1 MYKIDTEKFN
11 QTLQL
16 LIGYIIDAQEKDTQK
31 KDAQK
36 KNHCDNPTKIDFH
49 SGWLSEQ
56 EGYKRY
62 IWHEAQKI
70 LKCNEWV
77 ENDLPGCDITN
88 RVLKCMDIKIETG
101 EPQNLLDYRYKIHY
115 KKILEEKPQEVEDL
129 LRRIYCSPD
138 EEQAFRQ
145 GCALFGKRYPLM
157 AFLFFLKGEGGDSA
171 GTIRYLPVSP
181 RNMESRFARLGIQ
194 SDCLSECTW
203 ENYQE
208 YLCIFDDVQKRMQEQ
223 LNLDVEK
230 IDAHSLVW
238 TTWILDDN
246 AYSVSETARQDAARA
261 PGNDWPE
268 WPRVLKTDYGQ
279 QEAIALF
286 GTDPRVYQTTVKEF
300 CKNESGQVC
309 GAVIAKLKSE
319 VVDGRRQ
326 MVPTGEETTQEC
338 DLVLIAA
345 GFTGCEAY
353 VADAFGVE
361 LTPRGTVADVKYA
374 TSDPK
379 VFACGDMRR
388 GQSLVVWALREG
400 RDTAAVV
407 DQALMGYTNL

>member
-246 AYSVSETARQDAARA
+246 AYSVSETARQDAAM
-261 PGNDWPE
+261 
-268 WPRVLKTDYGQ
+268 
-279 QEAIALF
+279 EAEIS
-286 GTDPRVYQTTVKEF
+286 P
-300 CKNESGQVC
+300 
-309 GAVIAKLKSE
+309 I
-319 VVDGRRQ
+319 
-326 MVPTGEETTQEC
+326 
-338 DLVLIAA
+338 
-345 GFTGCEAY
+345 
-353 VADAFGVE
+353 
-361 LTPRGTVADVKYA
+361 
-374 TSDPK
+374 
-379 VFACGDMRR
+379 
-388 GQSLVVWALREG
+388 REG
-400 RDTAAVV
+400 RDRLALIKSRVNQSAFRNYLLGRYDHCCLCEVRKPSLLVASHIKPWSQSNARERLDV
-407 DQALMGYTNL
+407 DNGFLFCPNHDQLFDQGWITFDDSGKICLAKELCRQDFESMHVDENMQITL

>member
-1 MYKIDTEKFN
+1 MYRIDTEKFN

-16 LIGYIIDAQEKDTQK
+16 LIGYIIDAQEKDV
-31 KDAQK
+31 QK
-36 KNHCDNPTKIDFH
+36 KNPCDNPTKIDFH

-70 LKCNEWV
+70 LKCNEWL
-77 ENDLPGCDITN
+77 ENDLPGHDITN

-115 KKILEEKPQEVEDL
+115 KEILEERPQEVEDL
-129 LRRIYCSPD
+129 IRRIYCSPD

-157 AFLFFLKGEGGDSA
+157 AFLFFLKGEGSNPA

-181 RNMESRFARLGIQ
+181 RNMKSRFARLGIQ
-194 SDCLSECTW
+194 SKCLSKCTW

-208 YLCIFDDVQKRMQEQ
+208 YLRIFDDVQKRLQEQ

-246 AYSVSETARQDAARA
+246 AYSMSETARQDAAM
-261 PGNDWPE
+261 
-268 WPRVLKTDYGQ
+268 
-279 QEAIALF
+279 EAEIS
-286 GTDPRVYQTTVKEF
+286 P
-300 CKNESGQVC
+300 
-309 GAVIAKLKSE
+309 I
-319 VVDGRRQ
+319 
-326 MVPTGEETTQEC
+326 
-338 DLVLIAA
+338 
-345 GFTGCEAY
+345 
-353 VADAFGVE
+353 
-361 LTPRGTVADVKYA
+361 
-374 TSDPK
+374 
-379 VFACGDMRR
+379 
-388 GQSLVVWALREG
+388 REG
-400 RDTAAVV
+400 RDRLALIKLRVNQSAFRNYLFGRYDHCRLCNVSEPSLLVASHIKPWSQSNARERLDV
-407 DQALMGYTNL
+407 DNGFLFCPNHDQLFDQGWITFDDSGKICLAKELCRQDRDSMHVDENMQITLWEGNKAYLTYHREKIFKG

>member
-16 LIGYIIDAQEKDTQK
+16 LIGYIIDAQE
-31 KDAQK
+31 

-70 LKCNEWV
+70 LKCNEWL
-77 ENDLPGCDITN
+77 ENDLPGYDITN

-101 EPQNLLDYRYKIHY
+101 KPQNLLYYTERMRYER
-115 KKILEEKPQEVEDL
+115 ILEEKPQEVEEL
-129 LRRIYCSPD
+129 IRRIYCSPD

-157 AFLFFLKGEGGDSA
+157 AFLFFLKGEGGNPA

-181 RNMESRFARLGIQ
+181 QNMESRFARLGIQ

-208 YLCIFDDVQKRMQEQ
+208 YLCIFDDVQKRLQEQ

-238 TTWILDDN
+238 ATWILDDN
-246 AYSVSETARQDAARA
+246 AYSVSETARQDAAM
-261 PGNDWPE
+261 
-268 WPRVLKTDYGQ
+268 
-279 QEAIALF
+279 EAEIR
-286 GTDPRVYQTTVKEF
+286 P
-300 CKNESGQVC
+300 
-309 GAVIAKLKSE
+309 I
-319 VVDGRRQ
+319 
-326 MVPTGEETTQEC
+326 
-338 DLVLIAA
+338 
-345 GFTGCEAY
+345 
-353 VADAFGVE
+353 
-361 LTPRGTVADVKYA
+361 
-374 TSDPK
+374 
-379 VFACGDMRR
+379 
-388 GQSLVVWALREG
+388 REG
-400 RDTAAVV
+400 RDRLALIKSRVNQSAFRNYLLGRYNHCCLCKVREPSLLVASHIKPWSQSNARERLDV
-407 DQALMGYTNL
+407 DNGFLFCPNHDQLFDQGWITFDDSGKICLAKELCQRDCDSMHINENMQITLREGNKAYLAYHREKIFKG

>member
-1 MYKIDTEKFN
+1 MYRIDTEKFN

-31 KDAQK
+31 KDAQE
-36 KNHCDNPTKIDFH
+36 KNPCDNPTKIDFH

-70 LKCNEWV
+70 LKCNEWL
-77 ENDLPGCDITN
+77 ENDLPGRDITN

-101 EPQNLLDYRYKIHY
+101 KPQNLLDYRYKIHFQ
-115 KKILEEKPQEVEDL
+115 KILEEKPQEVEDL
-129 LRRIYCSPD
+129 IRRIYCSPD

-171 GTIRYLPVSP
+171 GTIRYLPISP
-181 RNMESRFARLGIQ
+181 KNMESRFDRLGIQ
-194 SDCLSECTW
+194 SECLSECTW

-208 YLCIFDDVQKRMQEQ
+208 YLCIFDDVQKRLQEQ

-246 AYSVSETARQDAARA
+246 AYSVSETARQNAA
-261 PGNDWPE
+261 
-268 WPRVLKTDYGQ
+268 L
-279 QEAIALF
+279 EAEIS
-286 GTDPRVYQTTVKEF
+286 P
-300 CKNESGQVC
+300 
-309 GAVIAKLKSE
+309 
-319 VVDGRRQ
+319 
-326 MVPTGEETTQEC
+326 
-338 DLVLIAA
+338 
-345 GFTGCEAY
+345 
-353 VADAFGVE
+353 
-361 LTPRGTVADVKYA
+361 
-374 TSDPK
+374 
-379 VFACGDMRR
+379 
-388 GQSLVVWALREG
+388 LREG
-400 RDTAAVV
+400 RDRRALIKSRVNQSAFRNYLFRRYNHCRLCSVSEPSLLVASHIKPWSQSNARERLDV
-407 DQALMGYTNL
+407 DNGFLFCPNHDQLFDQGWITLDDSGKICLAKELCQRDRDSMHINENMQITLWEGNKAYLTYHREKIFKG

>member
-70 LKCNEWV
+70 LKCNEWL
-77 ENDLPGCDITN
+77 ENDLSGYDITN
-88 RVLKCMDIKIETG
+88 RVLKCTNIKIETG

-115 KKILEEKPQEVEDL
+115 KRILEEKTQEVEDL
-129 LRRIYCSPD
+129 IRRIYCSPD

-171 GTIRYLPVSP
+171 ETIRYLPVSP
-181 RNMESRFARLGIQ
+181 KNMESRFARLGIQ

-208 YLCIFDDVQKRMQEQ
+208 YLCIFDDVQKRLQEQ

-238 TTWILDDN
+238 ATWIFDDN
-246 AYSVSETARQDAARA
+246 AYSVSETARQDAA
-261 PGNDWPE
+261 
-268 WPRVLKTDYGQ
+268 L
-279 QEAIALF
+279 EAEIS
-286 GTDPRVYQTTVKEF
+286 P
-300 CKNESGQVC
+300 
-309 GAVIAKLKSE
+309 
-319 VVDGRRQ
+319 
-326 MVPTGEETTQEC
+326 
-338 DLVLIAA
+338 
-345 GFTGCEAY
+345 
-353 VADAFGVE
+353 
-361 LTPRGTVADVKYA
+361 
-374 TSDPK
+374 
-379 VFACGDMRR
+379 
-388 GQSLVVWALREG
+388 LREG
-400 RDTAAVV
+400 RDRLALIKSRVNQSAFRNYLLGRYNHCCLCEVREPSLLVASHIKPWSQSNARERLDV
-407 DQALMGYTNL
+407 DNGFLFCPNHDQLFDQGWITFDDSGKICLAKELCQQDRDSMHVDENMQIRLREGNKAYLAYHREKIFKG